1 VLGIL
6 AAALVAVNACASV
19 QRIGPATQ
27 ERAWRTYL
35 GSEQRAPAALDSV
48 NIDPQPVW
56 RTDVGRGVAG
66 APALTEDLVAV
77 AQVDRQV
84 ALLDRSTGDAIW
96 RHRLANPPGA
106 GPLVDGDR
114 VYVATQEDRGRVYA
128 LQLATGGGVWSAG
141 VGDVAA
147 PLAMDDSTLYAATT
161 TGLVAALGTASGARR
176 WRAQLPG
183 AVRAAPLPTPAGIVV
198 ATTSDSI
205 FLLARGTGAVRVR
218 RALRGSVLGAPALA
232 DSLVLVGTSAGELVA
247 LGLDSLAPLWRVDLG
262 GGVVGCVAV
271 RQRTAYALT
280 GRGRLWRV
288 PLDDPASATHV
299 ETGIIARA
307 GPAPTASGVFLAGV
321 NGELTLID
329 PATGQRRWSVRLQ
342 APLEQPVVVDGHFFI
357 AVSARGDVVAFR

>member
-1 VLGIL
+1 MLGIL

-19 QRIGPATQ
+19 QRTGPATQ

-56 RTDVGRGVAG
+56 RTDVGRGVSG

-77 AQVDRQV
+77 AQPDRQV
-84 ALLDRSTGDAIW
+84 ALLDRSTGDVIW
-96 RHRLANPPGA
+96 RHRLVTPPGA

-114 VYVATQEDRGRVYA
+114 VYVAAQEDRGRVYA
-128 LQLATGGGVWSAG
+128 LQLATGGGVWSAD

-161 TGLVAALGTASGARR
+161 TGLVAALGTANGARR
-176 WRAQLPG
+176 WRARLPG
-183 AVRAAPLPTPAGIVV
+183 AVRAAPLPAPAGIVV

-218 RALRGSVLGAPALA
+218 RGLRGSVLGAPALA
-232 DSLVLVGTSAGELVA
+232 GSLVLAGTSAGELIA

-262 GGVVGCVAV
+262 SAVVGSVAV
-271 RQRTAYALT
+271 LQRTAYALT
-280 GRGRLWRV
+280 GRGGLWRV
-288 PLDDPASATHV
+288 PLDDPTSATHV

-307 GPAPTASGVFLAGV
+307 GPAPTASGVFVAGV
-321 NGELTLID
+321 NGELALID
-329 PATGQRRWSVRLQ
+329 PATGQRRWSVRLK

-357 AVSARGDVVAFR
+357 AVSARGEVVAFR